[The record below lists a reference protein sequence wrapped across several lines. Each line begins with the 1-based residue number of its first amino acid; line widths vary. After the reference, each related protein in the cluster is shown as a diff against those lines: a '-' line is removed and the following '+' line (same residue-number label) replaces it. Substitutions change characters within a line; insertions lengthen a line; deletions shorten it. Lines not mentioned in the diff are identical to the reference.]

1 MVGEPHITLVASLRV
16 YLYGSES
23 NKVKVP
29 VTWLTPSGTS
39 LTENFYLTKNGASM
53 IRPMNDFY
61 LYPNEPLYIQAKD
74 SDFRLTIR
82 YPKRFV

>member
-39 LTENFYLTKNGASM
+39 LTEDL
-53 IRPMNDFY
+53 
-61 LYPNEPLYIQAKD
+61 LPNHSISGSSLNQIETSFSVNKATFK
-74 SDFRLTIR
+74 
-82 YPKRFV
+82 